1 MQDEFDVIID
11 SLGNMTLSWVPQ
23 AESVCI
29 YPDAEQGT
37 AVVEICLS
45 TDDWQVHEAAVDKM
59 VELRGM
65 FIDDLSMDY
74 RFTHGVADCRTSERP
89 GARQYA

>member
-1 MQDEFDVIID
+1 MQDDFDVIID

-23 AESVCI
+23 AESVCN
-29 YPDAEQGT
+29 AEQGT
-37 AVVEICLS
+37 ATVEICLR
-45 TDDWQVHEAAVDKM
+45 TDDWQVCEAAADKM

-74 RFTHGVADCRTSERP
+74 RFTHGVADCRTSEYP

>member
-1 MQDEFDVIID
+1 MQDDFDVIID
-11 SLGNMTLSWVPQ
+11 SLGNMALSWVPQ
-23 AESVCI
+23 VHSVRI

-37 AVVEICLS
+37 ATVEICLR
-45 TDDWQVHEAAVDKM
+45 TDDWRVQEAAVDKM

-74 RFTHGVADCRTSERP
+74 RFTDGAADCSAEVP